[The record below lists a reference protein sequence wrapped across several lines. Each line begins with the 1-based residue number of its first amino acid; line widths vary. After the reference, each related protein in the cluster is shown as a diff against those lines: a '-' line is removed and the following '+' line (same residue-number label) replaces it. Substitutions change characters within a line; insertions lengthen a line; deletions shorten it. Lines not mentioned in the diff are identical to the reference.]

1 MSPLQNK
8 HTHTHSLTH
17 KHTDGECIV
26 NGVPESFETETM
38 RVRVRAWVALDDV
51 DLIRETTLPP
61 PSSSFFAGR
70 FVKVDP
76 CVGLTEDDASAAIAM
91 LRAGAEQQQHNHKKS
106 GDEPVRGSTR
116 RVRTNLGIF

>member
-1 MSPLQNK
+1 MRPLQTN
-8 HTHTHSLTH
+8 THTHLLTH

-26 NGVPESFETETM
+26 NGVPESFQTETM
-38 RVRVRAWVALDDV
+38 RVRIRAWVALDDV
-51 DLIRETTLPP
+51 DLIRE
-61 PSSSFFAGR
+61 SSFFAGR

-76 CVGLTEDDASAAIAM
+76 YVGLTEDDASAAIAM
-91 LRAGAEQQQHNHKKS
+91 LRAGAEQQQHNNNKKS

>member
-1 MSPLQNK
+1 M
-8 HTHTHSLTH
+8 
-17 KHTDGECIV
+17 
-26 NGVPESFETETM
+26 PESFETETM

-91 LRAGAEQQQHNHKKS
+91 LRAGAEQQQHNNKKS

>member
-1 MSPLQNK
+1 
-8 HTHTHSLTH
+8 
-17 KHTDGECIV
+17 
-26 NGVPESFETETM
+26 M

-91 LRAGAEQQQHNHKKS
+91 LRAGAEQHQQQQKRGRARPRLNSQGAHRPRDILS
-106 GDEPVRGSTR
+106 GAGSR
-116 RVRTNLGIF
+116 AISSDMW